1 MTHDRAFP
9 QHPQVL
15 IVFNPNAGQA
25 LVVQQALER
34 AASLWRQHGWQVA
47 LQPTVCAGDATQIAK
62 AASARGVDIVVAAGG
77 DGTVNEVINGL
88 VGSETA
94 MAVLPAGTVNIW
106 AREMGLAMDVQKAAA
121 AMLLAQWRQID
132 VGRVRS
138 MFPRTRRLSR
148 KRVARPKEPL
158 VDRYFLLMAG
168 VGFDAA
174 VTALIN
180 PLEKK
185 RLGAIAYVK
194 QAVQM
199 AWNYRGSKVAL
210 RVDGQKKRGRFLMAV
225 VGNSQ
230 LYGGV
235 MKFTHNALV
244 DDGLL
249 DICVIQGR
257 SMLQAPLR
265 LVSIFSRSHHRD
277 ARIKYYQ
284 AKQIQF
290 LSRKPIP
297 VQVDGDYLG
306 MTPLLFEVVPR
317 SLWVLVPP
325 NADQSLW
332 TNAVPP
338 LTGQSIPGESDS
350 LLPGPHPGDN
360 DPIPPE
366 E

>member
-1 MTHDRAFP
+1 MVSDRAFP
-9 QHPQVL
+9 EQPKVL
-15 IVFNPNAGQA
+15 IVFNPHAGQA
-25 LVVQQALER
+25 TAVRQSLEQA
-34 AASLWRQHGWQVA
+34 ADLWRAQGWQVD
-47 LQPTVCAGDATQIAK
+47 LQATMAAGDATQIAK
-62 AASARGVDIVVAAGG
+62 TASQNGVNIVVAAGG
-77 DGTVNEVINGL
+77 DGTVNEVMNGL
-88 VGSETA
+88 VNTETA
-94 MAVLPAGTVNIW
+94 LAVLPAGTVNIW
-106 AREMGLAMDVQKAAA
+106 AREMGLAMDVQRAAA
-121 AMLLAQWRQID
+121 TTLLAQWRCVD

-158 VDRYFLLMAG
+158 VDRHFLLMAG

-174 VTALIN
+174 VTAGVK

-194 QAVQM
+194 QAIQIG
-199 AWNYRGSKVAL
+199 WNYRGNKVAL
-210 RVDGQKKRGRFLMAV
+210 RIDGKKIRGRFLMAV

-235 MKFTHNALV
+235 MKFTLDALI

-257 SMLQAPLR
+257 SMLKAPLR

-277 ARIKYYQ
+277 RRIKYYQ

-306 MTPLLFEVVPR
+306 QTPMLFEVVPQ

-325 NADQSLW
+325 NADRSLW
-332 TNAVPP
+332 SNHTTDQSQCAPP
-338 LTGQSIPGESDS
+338 IQTAD
-350 LLPGPHPGDN
+350 
-360 DPIPPE
+360 
-366 E
+366 